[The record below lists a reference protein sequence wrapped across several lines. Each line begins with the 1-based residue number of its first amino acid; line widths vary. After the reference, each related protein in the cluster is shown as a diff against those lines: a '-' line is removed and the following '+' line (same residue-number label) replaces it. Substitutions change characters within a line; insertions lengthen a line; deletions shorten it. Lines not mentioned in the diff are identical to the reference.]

1 MPRLAKTRIVG
12 TSAAIRLALP
22 LAIPLAMAWTGT
34 ATSQSTVFN
43 GQVQGGNVTASQQLD
58 VVTNSSDTTAVTTAT
73 GNSFVGSVVTGS
85 LDVTSSQTG
94 SGNVGASTVINVA
107 SDAGPTTQSATA
119 ATGNSGSAVILGGG
133 GLSGSFLQTS
143 ASATVDAESQLNAAN
158 AQTADAAFSVQ
169 DTGNGQ
175 VLGSTDSAIGASV
188 SQSNASNVTA
198 NGGVVFG
205 DVTDQGS
212 FTAVGAGN
220 TLTSVGQGA
229 SAQAIDVS
237 QTNTGAVT
245 QGAVFANF
253 GQSEITDT
261 SAVATGNSATVTNT
275 EGGLAVT
282 TSQDNE
288 SFVHGQSVET
298 SFDWGGATV
307 SAEAVGNS
315 AVAANVG
322 PSLALNNTQLNGAQG
337 VESSASFQGDTGFD
351 AAVSSSAIGNSV
363 TGFACSACGG
373 VMNVTNN
380 QTNLGDAAASTQIG
394 LTGSARS
401 VSGAATAVGNSATFF
416 VSSPH

>member
-1 MPRLAKTRIVG
+1 M
-12 TSAAIRLALP
+12 RLALP
-22 LAIPLAMAWTGT
+22 LAIPLAMAWSGT
-34 ATSQSTVFN
+34 ATSQSTVGN
-43 GQVQGGNVTASQQLD
+43 DQVQGGNVTASQQLD
-58 VVTNSSDTTAVTTAT
+58 VVTDSSDTTAITTAT
-73 GNSFVGSVVTGS
+73 ADSFIGSVVTGS
-85 LDVTSSQTG
+85 LDVLSSQSGTG
-94 SGNVGASTVINVA
+94 NIAASTVINVA
-107 SDAGPTTQSATA
+107 NDAGPTTQSATA

-133 GLSGSFLQTS
+133 ALSGGFLQTS
-143 ASATVDAESQLNAAN
+143 ASATVDAESQINAAN
-158 AQTADAAFSVQ
+158 AQTANAAFSVQ
-169 DTGNGQ
+169 AGGNVQ

-188 SQSNASNVTA
+188 SQSNSSTVTA

-205 DVTDQGS
+205 DVSDQGT
-212 FTAVGAGN
+212 FAAVGAGN
-220 TLTSVGQGA
+220 SMTSVGEGA

-237 QTNTGAVT
+237 QTNTGTVT
-245 QGAVFANF
+245 QGAMFANF
-253 GQSEITDT
+253 GSSGITDT
-261 SAVATGNSATVTNT
+261 SSVGTGNSATITNT

-282 TSQDNE
+282 TSQDNQ

-307 SAEAVGNS
+307 SAQATGNE

-322 PSLALNNTQLNGAQG
+322 PSLSLNNTQLNGAQG

-351 AAVSSSAIGNSV
+351 TFVSSSATGNSV

-401 VSGAATAVGNSATFF
+401 VSGVATAVGNTATFY